1 MSWHRSCSSK
11 SPISFHLRGLCH
23 PQLLFSILASD
34 PSVFHKVS
42 QNQGRFARP
51 FFRGIVLIFSRTIL
65 MAPCLCSPTNHQGS
79 FRCRLHR
86 GARQSAAIDSSS
98 WTARSRSSA
107 TVPCLCAPTSHVGSF
122 RCRFHRN
129 KETSWGGRPLRHSPK
144 SKILAS
150 SESFA
155 AKLKSGDTAGL
166 KMNVR
171 MNRPFSEAKLR
182 NEQTKVQP
190 QITAAAEDL
199 GIMSV
204 KILSGRSAEL
214 QVDLYRKVGNMDAS
228 IIQLT
233 LLSAEEMFDFD
244 EEPCCN
250 NGMI

>member
-204 KILSGRSAEL
+204 KMCVL
-214 QVDLYRKVGNMDAS
+214 KVVQDH
-228 IIQLT
+228 
-233 LLSAEEMFDFD
+233 LL
-244 EEPCCN
+244 
-250 NGMI
+250 